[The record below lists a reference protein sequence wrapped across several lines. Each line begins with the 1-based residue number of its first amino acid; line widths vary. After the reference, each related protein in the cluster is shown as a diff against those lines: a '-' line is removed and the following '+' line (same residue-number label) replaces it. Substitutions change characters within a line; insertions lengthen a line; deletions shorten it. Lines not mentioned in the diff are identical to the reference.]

1 VTNDRILLLT
11 LVYVVVVSATI
22 ESVCNLDTV
31 PCGKTGDST
40 RWLLQLISI
49 IVSLLV
55 GTRGKNG

>member
-11 LVYVVVVSATI
+11 LVYVVVISTTI
-22 ESVCNLDTV
+22 ESVCNLDAV
-31 PCGKTGDST
+31 PCGRTGDST